1 MVLWEFIVICGIVF
15 VLLELFI
22 PSMFFLNFAFAS
34 FVTAVVS
41 LFTAKLMSLT
51 LVFFVFSF
59 LSFVFLR
66 PLLLKRKSK
75 DIETGV
81 NDKYIG
87 KTAKV
92 TEEVSGNNGT
102 ISIYDERWSAR
113 TENGLVIPAGTEVE
127 IIKNDNLI
135 LYVKR
140 LDKEG

>member
-15 VLLELFI
+15 VLLALFI
-22 PSMFFLNFAFAS
+22 PSMFFLNFAFAA

-92 TEEVSGNNGT
+92 TEEVSGNNGA

-113 TENGLVIPAGTEVE
+113 TEDGSVIPAGTEVE
-127 IIKNDNLI
+127 IIKNDSLVM
-135 LYVKR
+135 YVRKR
-140 LDKEG
+140 